1 MKGVR
6 TTHPDYNRMTPL
18 WVKCADVAE
27 GEHAV
32 HSKGTLY
39 LPKLH
44 DEDNAA
50 YQSRLK
56 RTPLFNAMW
65 RTIAGLKGMLFRKD
79 ASIDAPQSVI
89 DALQDADL
97 SGTPI
102 NSLAQEV
109 VEEILTTG
117 RTGLLVDYPSTQQ
130 TEGMTVAQVSRL
142 GLRPVLA
149 HYPAVTVI
157 NWRTARVG
165 GVQKLVLVVLKESAG
180 VPGEDEFAQQTEDR
194 YRVLDLIDGRYR
206 QRLYRIDKKGDDELL
221 SEYYPLM
228 RGAALSAIPFFI
240 LSSDSI
246 GPRIESPPL
255 LDLAEMNLHHYMVAA
270 DYEHGCHFSGLPTA
284 VISGYHAPE
293 GEKLVIGGKGIITL
307 PDPAATAA
315 YMEVQ
320 SDFEALRKNLQ
331 DKKAEMAVLGAR
343 MLENIK
349 TGIESAETLKQRQ
362 AGEHSQLAAM
372 ADVVSMGITRVLKVF
387 AEWMGAS
394 GEVSYQISKDFVPA
408 GLTAQEL
415 TALVSAWQSGAI
427 SGQVL
432 HQNLQAGEIIDGAL
446 SYEEEQERISS
457 RSLGM
462 AADDDPLPAVEPAA
476 PAVDVAAIVEAI
488 GRIPAPVVNYTP
500 PAINIPATVVNIP
513 EQQAPQITVN
523 TPDITVNPASVTV
536 NNLDGS
542 KSIELQYDAEGN
554 VTGGTV
560 KPEGA

>member
-1 MKGVR
+1 MNGVR
-6 TTHPDYNRMTPL
+6 TQHPDYMRMLPL

-39 LPKLH
+39 LPKLA
-44 DEDNAA
+44 DEDAGS

-56 RTPLFNAMW
+56 RTALFNAMW

-79 ASIDAPQSVI
+79 ASLDAPQSVI

-102 NSLAQEV
+102 NVLAQEV

-149 HYPAVTVI
+149 HYTAATII

-165 GVQKLVLVVLKESAG
+165 GVQKLTLIVLKESAS
-180 VPGEDEFAQQTEDR
+180 VPGEDEFAQETEDR
-194 YRVLDLIDGRYR
+194 YRVLDLIDGKYR
-206 QRLYRIDKKGDDELL
+206 QRLYRIDKKGDDELI
-221 SEYYPLM
+221 SEYYPMM
-228 RGAALSAIPFFI
+228 RGAAMTTIPFFI
-240 LSSDSI
+240 LGADSI

-284 VISGYHAPE
+284 VISGYNAPE

-307 PDPAATAA
+307 SDPNASAA

-372 ADVVSMGITRVLKVF
+372 ADIVSMGISRVIKVF
-387 AEWMGAS
+387 TEWMGAS
-394 GEVSYQISKDFVPA
+394 GEVVYQISKDFVPA

-432 HQNLQAGEIIDGAL
+432 HQNLQAGEIIDGA
-446 SYEEEQERISS
+446 STYEEEQERISQRDMVMS
-457 RSLGM
+457 G
-462 AADDDPLPAVEPAA
+462 AVDEPLPVAPVAPSNAA
-476 PAVDVAAIVEAI
+476 PPPVAEPLVAPAPPATASGLLAPRARPPVAAAQ
-488 GRIPAPVVNYTP
+488 RPPAPP
-500 PAINIPATVVNIP
+500 PA
-513 EQQAPQITVN
+513 
-523 TPDITVNPASVTV
+523 
-536 NNLDGS
+536 
-542 KSIELQYDAEGN
+542 
-554 VTGGTV
+554 
-560 KPEGA
+560 